1 MGDGSLMLLLDTN
14 VWFKRYWRLPLPAA
28 LERRLENE
36 ELAVSPI
43 SVLETATKMRKGHF
57 PGIPPLEQWLS
68 AAIDGYFLAALT
80 PEIAAAAG
88 ADPWNHQDPADR
100 LIVHTAKA
108 NQFTLAHTDFVIRQR
123 TDLRQAYFKLSG
135 GGR

>member
-1 MGDGSLMLLLDTN
+1 MLLLDTN

-36 ELAVSPI
+36 GLAISPI
-43 SVLETATKMRKGHF
+43 SVLETATKMRKRHF
-57 PGIPPLEQWLS
+57 PGIPPLDQWLS

-80 PEIAAAAG
+80 AEIAAAAG

-100 LIVHTAKA
+100 LIVHTAKS
-108 NQFTLAHTDFVIRQR
+108 NQFTLAHTDSVIRQR
-123 TDLRQAYFKLSG
+123 TDLRQAYFKPSG
-135 GGR
+135 VGP